1 MYRSWAVAASVIS
14 VLWLHLF
21 VLSPQVK
28 ADVER
33 YMALPLG
40 GGYVFIL
47 DTREGHAW
55 TWTSSIPGDAKK
67 NGVNPKLTYQGNVRQ
82 NMQPRKPQA
91 NIPQPPVP
99 PSQSQRF

>member
-1 MYRSWAVAASVIS
+1 MCRSLSVAVSVIS
-14 VLWLHLF
+14 VLLLYLF
-21 VLSPQVK
+21 VFSSQVK

-55 TWTSSIPGDAKK
+55 TWTSSIPGEAQK

-82 NMQPRKPQA
+82 NMQPRKPQV
-91 NIPQPPVP
+91 NIAQPPVL